1 MLRRIPIPQALV
13 VTFLVCMVVAS
24 ALLGLP
30 VAGLIGDTLVR
41 FAMNAVLVLSLVP
54 MLRAG
59 LGMNYGMPLSALPGL
74 LGIVMALEWQLTGW
88 PGLLAATVLAVLFA
102 LPVGAGYGWLL
113 RYVRG
118 NEEVVGTFAGF
129 SAVYLA
135 SIFWGVAPF
144 TNRKMLWPIEGKGLR
159 PRTNLAQWFGHVL
172 DRLGSFTVAGVR
184 VPTGTVLAVLAL
196 GGVVA
201 VLARTRLGL
210 ATALAAR
217 NPVFAKAA
225 GVHVERGRLLA
236 VLASTVL
243 AAVGIVVYAHTFGFL
258 EVYSAPLMLAFP
270 AAAAILIGGY
280 RADSRA
286 SVSNALLGTLL
297 FNAVLVFS
305 SPLANQL
312 LMPELSDV
320 VRVLVTNGVLLY
332 AMVMAPRARAAAL
345 QTGGEAG
352 AKPGSAAG
360 SAADTQAS
368 AEAGEPR

>member
-1 MLRRIPIPQALV
+1 MSALRRIPLAQTLV
-13 VTFLVCMVVAS
+13 VAFLACMIAAS
-24 ALLGLP
+24 WRLGLP
-30 VAGLIGDTLVR
+30 VGGLIGDTLAR
-41 FAMNAVLVLSLVP
+41 FAMNAALVLSLVP

-59 LGMNYGMPLSALPGL
+59 LGMNYGMPLSVLPGL

-88 PGLLAATVLAVLFA
+88 SGLITATALAALFA
-102 LPVGAGYGWLL
+102 VPVGLGFGWLL

-118 NEEVVGTFAGF
+118 NEEVVGTFAGY

-144 TNRKMLWPIEGKGLR
+144 TNPKMLWPIEGRGLR
-159 PRTNLAQWFGHVL
+159 PRTNLEQWFGHLL
-172 DRLGSFTVAGVR
+172 DQLGSFSVLGSR
-184 VPTGTVLAVLAL
+184 VPTGTLFAVMAL
-196 GGVVA
+196 GGLVA
-201 VLARTRLGL
+201 VLVRTRLGI
-210 ATALAAR
+210 ATALTAR

-225 GVHVERGRLLA
+225 GIHVERVRLYA
-236 VLASTVL
+236 VIASTVL
-243 AAVGIVVYAHTFGFL
+243 AAVGIVIYAHTFGFL

-280 RADSRA
+280 AADSRA

-305 SPLANQL
+305 SPLANHL

-332 AMVMAPRARAAAL
+332 AMVLRAHAD
-345 QTGGEAG
+345 GGEA
-352 AKPGSAAG
+352 
-360 SAADTQAS
+360 
-368 AEAGEPR
+368 R